1 VRYLNIGTAGH
12 VDHGKTSLVSK
23 LTGKW
28 TDTHSEEKK
37 RGITIRLGYAN
48 ASIYRCSK
56 CPEESYT
63 LMKKCIKHESDC
75 EEKVNVS
82 FVDAP
87 GHETLMT
94 VMIAGTSMMD
104 GVLFVIAANEKC
116 PQPQTKEH
124 LMALDIAGIKN
135 IIIVQNKIDLV
146 TEEKAKENYNQ
157 IKELIKGT
165 TAENAVII
173 PVSTQ
178 FGANIDI
185 LLQAIVEVFKEK
197 EKNEKSQPIYLIA
210 RSFDIN
216 KPGGEPSKLKGG
228 VLGGVL
234 KQGTLKKGDNIIIL
248 PDEIKTKISSIDF
261 MDKIVDKITPG
272 GTTGI
277 CTSLDPSLTK
287 ADRLSGSIITLE
299 KEPLPIRNSLS
310 LEFHLMERIVGT
322 EEEVSAEP
330 IRINEKL
337 VINAWTSKT
346 IGTVLSVKKNI
357 LEVKLSSPI
366 CILDKEK
373 VTLSRMINNRW
384 RLVGYGIIK

>member
-56 CPEESYT
+56 CQEDNYT

-75 EEKVNVS
+75 EEILNIS

-104 GVLFVIAANEKC
+104 GVLFLIAANEKC

-146 TEEKAKENYNQ
+146 TEEKAKENYKE
-157 IKELIKGT
+157 IKELVKGT
-165 TAENAVII
+165 VAENSPII
-173 PVSTQ
+173 PISAQ
-178 FGANIDI
+178 FGANIDL
-185 LLQAIVEVFKEK
+185 LLQAIVELFKEK
-197 EKNEKSQPIYLIA
+197 EKNEKENPIYLIA

-216 KPGGEPSKLKGG
+216 KPGEEISKLKGG

-234 KQGTLKKGDNIIIL
+234 KQGTLKKGDNITIL
-248 PDEIKTKISSIDF
+248 PDGIKTKISSIDF
-261 MDKIVDKITPG
+261 MGNRVDKITPG

-299 KEPLPIRNSLS
+299 KEPLPVRNSLS
-310 LEFHLMERIVGT
+310 LEFHLMERVVGT
-322 EEEVSAEP
+322 EEETSSEP
-330 IRINEKL
+330 IRIGEKL

-346 IGTVLSVKKNI
+346 IGIVSSVKKNV
-357 LEVKLSSPI
+357 LDVKLSSPV

-384 RLVGYGIIK
+384 RLVGFGIIK